1 MFFYVK
7 IMIGEN
13 MKATL
18 KKIDIPLFIV
28 SVVLTIVGLIM
39 IFSASSISAV
49 LQYGQT
55 EYYFFQKELIIVIIG
70 LIASLIII
78 GIPTKYYIVLSKIGI
93 IGILAALLA

>member
-55 EYYFFQKELIIVIIG
+55 EYYFFQKEVIIVIIG

-78 GIPTKYYIVLSKIGI
+78 GIPTKYYMVL
-93 IGILAALLA
+93 